1 MALGLSTP
9 CGKVSGR
16 PLMEQRGAIDRLKLW
31 LVPRTR
37 GGWVLTALLLLLV
50 FCTLAYSARDTL
62 YKTYSGLQPDTTP
75 HGGPAFEASE
85 KLELTKTAGGA
96 MVTLKWAYA
105 EEKDVVLGYDLEDLK
120 DERHVAGHPAGLLVA
135 NIRLSDESGTE
146 IRLPDL
152 GSQQYHLMG
161 MRNSI
166 QAHFKAK
173 ESLEPSE
180 KHRFRLEI
188 SLMESVPGS
197 REFRG
202 PNGQERP
209 PPEPVGRPL
218 VFGFEIPVRPDSVV
232 EVNQKATA
240 KGVTLT
246 LDRVINSPGRP
257 LGVFCYE
264 PPDEEHVWTIYGGKG
279 TYLQGWGMSHAMA
292 YIPPAKC
299 QKLML
304 EAPVEDLSMV
314 EVTMIEG
321 MPDCRSVNTLEALEA
336 CERKIGNKMIRG
348 LWRFEFKVPD
358 SAGGDRPPREA
369 EGDGG
374 GA

>member
-1 MALGLSTP
+1 
-9 CGKVSGR
+9 
-16 PLMEQRGAIDRLKLW
+16 
-31 LVPRTR
+31 
-37 GGWVLTALLLLLV
+37 
-50 FCTLAYSARDTL
+50 
-62 YKTYSGLQPDTTP
+62 
-75 HGGPAFEASE
+75 
-85 KLELTKTAGGA
+85 

-105 EEKDVVLGYDLEDLK
+105 QEKDVVLGYDLEDLK
-120 DERHVAGHPAGLLVA
+120 DGRHVAGHPAGLLVA

-152 GSQQYHLMG
+152 GSQQFHLMD
-161 MRNSI
+161 MRHSI

-180 KHRFRLEI
+180 KHRFRLEV

-209 PPEPVGRPL
+209 PPEPVGKPL
-218 VFGFEIPVRPDSVV
+218 VFGFEIPVRPVSVV

-246 LDRVINSPGRP
+246 LDRVINSPGKP

-264 PPDEEHVWTIYGGKG
+264 PPDEERVWTLSGGEG
-279 TYLQGWGMSHAMA
+279 TYLEGFGMSHTMS

-299 QKLML
+299 QKLQL

-321 MPDCRSVNTLEALEA
+321 MPDCRSVKTFAAFEA
-336 CERKIGNKMIRG
+336 CERKIENKMIRG
-348 LWRFEFKVPD
+348 LWRFGLDVPNP
-358 SAGGDRPPREA
+358 AGGDRPPREA
-369 EGDGG
+369 DGG
-374 GA
+374 GGGA

>member
-96 MVTLKWAYA
+96 MITLKWAYA

-152 GSQQYHLMG
+152 GSQQYHL
-161 MRNSI
+161 
-166 QAHFKAK
+166 
-173 ESLEPSE
+173 L
-180 KHRFRLEI
+180 
-188 SLMESVPGS
+188 
-197 REFRG
+197 
-202 PNGQERP
+202 
-209 PPEPVGRPL
+209 
-218 VFGFEIPVRPDSVV
+218 IP
-232 EVNQKATA
+232 A
-240 KGVTLT
+240 
-246 LDRVINSPGRP
+246 
-257 LGVFCYE
+257 
-264 PPDEEHVWTIYGGKG
+264 
-279 TYLQGWGMSHAMA
+279 
-292 YIPPAKC
+292 
-299 QKLML
+299 
-304 EAPVEDLSMV
+304 
-314 EVTMIEG
+314 
-321 MPDCRSVNTLEALEA
+321 
-336 CERKIGNKMIRG
+336 
-348 LWRFEFKVPD
+348 
-358 SAGGDRPPREA
+358 
-369 EGDGG
+369 
-374 GA
+374 